1 LASNCLAHLL
11 RPAVINRKTSGG
23 NRTFNG
29 AHAQSVIMGILR
41 TAKLRSVSA
50 IDALVDLLRS
60 PRPLAHPLMR

>member
-1 LASNCLAHLL
+1 
-11 RPAVINRKTSGG
+11 VINRKTSGG